1 MLFDFIFGYVFDV
14 FDFVL
19 KLWSIMI
26 EKMFYSVDIY
36 LKWEFFCELLN
47 NILFMV
53 CKYCKG

>member
-36 LKWEFFCELLN
+36 LKCFCFLWVIE
-47 NILFMV
+47 
-53 CKYCKG
+53 